1 MPPRLTSAPEAAY
14 PAGATGDAVVLLTVT
29 VEADGSVRSAQVT
42 TGEEPF
48 ASAALDAVRRF
59 VFEPATRD
67 GQPVAATIRFEISF
81 HAPEPPPPE
90 PEQTSGTNAENKANV
105 PQAPIEVLVRGTA
118 LAPAVSSFSRAE
130 VRQLPGAFGD
140 PFRAIEALPG
150 VTPIASGL
158 PFFYVRGAPP
168 GNVGYF
174 LDGVRVP
181 YLYHVGLGPSI
192 VHPGMVERVDLYPG
206 GYPARFGR
214 YAGGIVAGETT
225 NPESELHGEANLR
238 LFDVG
243 VLAETGFDG
252 GRGSILLGG
261 RYSYTAAVVSLLA
274 PEVDLAYRDY
284 QVRVSYQLTPDD
296 RLTAF
301 GFGAYDLLAETNNGI
316 YTVVFGTEFYR
327 LDLRYDHSFAPESQ
341 LRTAITLG
349 FDQTHLEEQGQN
361 ARDRMLSLRSEL
373 YHPLASSV
381 TLRAGADVTLD
392 AFSRTSR
399 MQYVDPDNPNV
410 DIDFDFNRLFPTRT
424 DLAFGAW
431 TDLVWNPLRHV
442 EVTAGARVDRFASG
456 GQTALSVDPRV
467 AARFEIT
474 DRLRITH
481 AYGLAHQ
488 PPSFV
493 VPIPGLTPGK
503 LSGGLQTSFQT
514 SAGVELDLFES
525 TTATATLFHNA
536 FFNMNDAL
544 GAPDASGAALDEG
557 QDEDNLE
564 AALDQRSRGTSQGF
578 ELFVRRR
585 LTQRLGGYLSYTLSR
600 STRTVN
606 RYSFPSAFDRTHV
619 GSTAL
624 AYDLGRSW
632 RAGTRFVFYTGI
644 PKEPPS
650 IVIGENL
657 IRPPP
662 LEHPE
667 RDPPF
672 YRLDVRLEKRWTFGE
687 RTWISFVLEV
697 LNATLQKETFGE
709 NQVGPVTIP
718 SIGLEAG
725 F

>member
-1 MPPRLTSAPEAAY
+1 
-14 PAGATGDAVVLLTVT
+14 
-29 VEADGSVRSAQVT
+29 
-42 TGEEPF
+42 
-48 ASAALDAVRRF
+48 
-59 VFEPATRD
+59 
-67 GQPVAATIRFEISF
+67 
-81 HAPEPPPPE
+81 
-90 PEQTSGTNAENKANV
+90 
-105 PQAPIEVLVRGTA
+105 
-118 LAPAVSSFSRAE
+118 
-130 VRQLPGAFGD
+130 
-140 PFRAIEALPG
+140 
-150 VTPIASGL
+150 
-158 PFFYVRGAPP
+158 
-168 GNVGYF
+168 
-174 LDGVRVP
+174 
-181 YLYHVGLGPSI
+181 
-192 VHPGMVERVDLYPG
+192 
-206 GYPARFGR
+206 
-214 YAGGIVAGETT
+214 
-225 NPESELHGEANLR
+225 

-243 VLAETGFDG
+243 VLAETGFAA
-252 GRGSILLGG
+252 GRGSVLLGG
-261 RYSYTAAVVSLLA
+261 RYSYTAAAVSLLA

-284 QVRVSYQLTPDD
+284 QVRVSYELTPDD

-301 GFGAYDLLAETNNGI
+301 GFGAYDLLAETDNGI

-361 ARDRMLSLRSEL
+361 ARDRLLSLRSEL
-373 YHPLASSV
+373 YHPLAPSLTV
-381 TLRAGADVTLD
+381 RGGADVTLD
-392 AFSRTSR
+392 AFSRTGGN
-399 MQYVDPDNPNV
+399 QYIDPDDPDV
-410 DIDFDFNRLFPTRT
+410 DFDFNELFPTRT

-442 EVTAGARVDRFASG
+442 EVTPGARVDLFASG
-456 GQTALSVDPRV
+456 GQTALAVDPRV

-493 VPIPGLTPGK
+493 VPLPGLTPGK

-544 GAPDASGAALDEG
+544 GAPDTSGG
-557 QDEDNLE
+557 GSDEDE
-564 AALDQRSRGTSQGF
+564 DEIAAALDQRSRGTSQGF

-600 STRTVN
+600 STRTAG
-606 RYSFPSAFDRTHV
+606 RHSFPSAFDRTHV

-624 AYDLGRSW
+624 AYDLGRNW

-644 PKEPPS
+644 PKEQPF

-657 IRPPP
+657 IRPAP

-672 YRLDVRLEKRWTFGE
+672 YRLDVRLEKRWTLGE
-687 RTWISFVLEV
+687 STWISFVLEV

-709 NQVGPVTIP
+709 SQVGPVTIP